1 MILIFKL
8 IVMQQLSSVIPALL
22 AMSQHQQH
30 PLPHPN
36 PRPPPQP
43 RPQPQLQPQTS
54 EGHPSGGTAP
64 NRAGQ
69 NSVLPSN
76 RVTTQSDNNGDRIVV
91 STTGTPI
98 RRTNG
103 GPRVVADPNQ
113 AIANRG
119 NVAYQAARSRR
130 DRDRRTVYGTRQHE
144 TLRGAN
150 NSINFFVFRVDK
162 EIPTE
167 DIKTYLSEEGIQN
180 ATVECVSHED
190 ARSKSFKVNVMLQD
204 KDKIMSSDFWPD
216 GVACRLFYEKRV
228 NGNAPSRRSSVS
240 ENIEQS

>member
-1 MILIFKL
+1 M
-8 IVMQQLSSVIPALL
+8 VIALWCRPQVRPSD
-22 AMSQHQQH
+22 ARMVAPGWSQTPTK
-30 PLPHPN
+30 PLPTGATRHT
-36 PRPPPQP
+36 RQ
-43 RPQPQLQPQTS
+43 Q
-54 EGHPSGGTAP
+54 GHAGTGTAE
-64 NRAGQ
+64 
-69 NSVLPSN
+69 LYM
-76 RVTTQSDNNGDRIVV
+76 T
-91 STTGTPI
+91 
-98 RRTNG
+98 
-103 GPRVVADPNQ
+103 
-113 AIANRG
+113 
-119 NVAYQAARSRR
+119 
-130 DRDRRTVYGTRQHE
+130 QHE

-190 ARSKSFKVNVMLQD
+190 ARSKSFKINVKLQD

>member
-1 MILIFKL
+1 M
-8 IVMQQLSSVIPALL
+8 
-22 AMSQHQQH
+22 
-30 PLPHPN
+30 
-36 PRPPPQP
+36 
-43 RPQPQLQPQTS
+43 
-54 EGHPSGGTAP
+54 
-64 NRAGQ
+64 
-69 NSVLPSN
+69 
-76 RVTTQSDNNGDRIVV
+76 

-119 NVAYQAARSRR
+119 NEAYQAARSRR
-130 DRDRRTVYGTRQHE
+130 DRDRRTVYGTRQHD

-150 NSINFFVFRVDK
+150 NNNFFVFRVDK

-190 ARSKSFKVNVMLQD
+190 ARSKSFKV
-204 KDKIMSSDFWPD
+204 
-216 GVACRLFYEKRV
+216 
-228 NGNAPSRRSSVS
+228 SVKL
-240 ENIEQS
+240 